1 MSCSSSPSPNH
12 LSINLQSA
20 QSYLNEALEKFDD
33 MIDFLQNL
41 SEEELEASVPIGT
54 LSQIERAQAL
64 VSQASSALDK
74 IKLS

>member
-1 MSCSSSPSPNH
+1 MNTNH

-20 QSYLNEALEKFDD
+20 QSYLNEALEKFDG

>member
-1 MSCSSSPSPNH
+1 MNTNH

>member
-1 MSCSSSPSPNH
+1 MNTNH
-12 LSINLQSA
+12 LSINLQST

-41 SEEELEASVPIGT
+41 SEEELEVSVPIGT

>member
-1 MSCSSSPSPNH
+1 MNTNH
-12 LSINLQSA
+12 LSINLQST

>member
-1 MSCSSSPSPNH
+1 MNTNH
-12 LSINLQSA
+12 VSINLQSA

-54 LSQIERAQAL
+54 LSQLERAQAL

>member
-1 MSCSSSPSPNH
+1 MDTNH